1 MRKMKQKKVKE
12 SKLITDPN
20 ISFAVSEAF
29 KTLRTNLKFALKGN
43 KGRCIAI
50 TSALPEEGKSSICA
64 NLGLSLADLDERV
77 LVIDGDLRKPVQH
90 KLFKLENQHG
100 LSNLIANS
108 IEFNKSCK
116 ENLYKQLSVVTS
128 GPVPPNPSE
137 LLGSERMREILD
149 MVSKEYDYVLI
160 DTPPLNIVTDTLVLP
175 ADIVDIILVCR
186 MGKTTYDQY
195 EKALS
200 GIKLSGLSL
209 LGTVMNQV
217 ENGEGSYGRY
227 YKSYECK

>member
-1 MRKMKQKKVKE
+1 M
-12 SKLITDPN
+12 
-20 ISFAVSEAF
+20 
-29 KTLRTNLKFALKGN
+29 
-43 KGRCIAI
+43 
-50 TSALPEEGKSSICA
+50 
-64 NLGLSLADLDERV
+64 GLSLADLDERV

-227 YKSYECK
+227 YKSYEYK